1 MHMSDHLKEQIKSK
15 MHERERLEVTILECS
30 TRLETTGVGL
40 QDKLVDEQGF
50 PRGDIDVPAVRADRQ
65 QMAVLTNDH
74 KRVTSQIERLMHEL
88 HAEARKAPSADTVK
102 RPGMAEADITSI
114 MPLHTSS
121 NAAAA
126 LPMRPFAVVDEVSS
140 SSPAE
145 EAGVAVGD
153 QLIAFASITG
163 QTPNTLP
170 AVAAA
175 LQAHENKQVDARLLR
190 RGSIINL
197 KLTPH
202 SWTGRGLLGCHLRP
216 L

>member
-1 MHMSDHLKEQIKSK
+1 MALCEMCALQK
-15 MHERERLEVTILECS
+15 LTI
-30 TRLETTGVGL
+30 VHH
-40 QDKLVDEQGF
+40 
-50 PRGDIDVPAVRADRQ
+50 
-65 QMAVLTNDH
+65 AVLTNDH

-102 RPGMAEADITSI
+102 RPRMAEADITSI
-114 MPLHTSS
+114 MPLHTSP

-126 LPMRPFAVVDEVSS
+126 PPMRPFAVVDEVSS

-175 LQAHENKQVDARLLR
+175 LQVKHKLHKALSTKDLVRVSYFEL
-190 RGSIINL
+190 IIE
-197 KLTPH
+197 
-202 SWTGRGLLGCHLRP
+202 
-216 L
+216 

>member
-1 MHMSDHLKEQIKSK
+1 MALREMHA
-15 MHERERLEVTILECS
+15 
-30 TRLETTGVGL
+30 L
-40 QDKLVDEQGF
+40 QKLTF
-50 PRGDIDVPAVRADRQ
+50 IYH
-65 QMAVLTNDH
+65 AVLTNDH
-74 KRVTSQIERLMHEL
+74 KRVTHQIERLMHEL
-88 HAEARKAPSADTVK
+88 HAEARKAPAADTVK
-102 RPGMAEADITSI
+102 RPRIAETDITSI

-126 LPMRPFAVVDEVSS
+126 PPMRPFAVVDEVSS

-175 LQAHENKQVDARLLR
+175 LQVNSKLHEALSSK
-190 RGSIINL
+190 
-197 KLTPH
+197 
-202 SWTGRGLLGCHLRP
+202 HLVRDGY
-216 L
+216 